1 MEQNK
6 YREAMESIITPPEL
20 KEKTRRLLITATA
33 KRKSNR
39 IIWSIGTLAACAIAA
54 IGLYTLLTVNNRMIT
69 NEPGYESGDFIS
81 FTSLSSENI
90 ESPIRFAPPYP
101 LRHGVPLEEFTGI
114 LPETQPGVLFAPE
127 GEVTAYFSQP
137 APYPDAVLG
146 RVAYQVKENGLLTA
160 IFTDDSALLLLPVEI
175 AGSQIDNMTVGL
187 AVVETGGI
195 YIGVF
200 EKDGFTFLLT
210 SEGIDDQEF
219 IQMLKLF
226 LSV

>member
-6 YREAMESIITPPEL
+6 YREAMESITTPPEL

-69 NEPGYESGDFIS
+69 NEPGYESDDFIS
-81 FTSLSSENI
+81 FTSLSSEDI
-90 ESPIRFAPPYP
+90 ESPIRFALPYP
-101 LRHGVPLEEFTGI
+101 LRHGVPLEDFTDI
-114 LPETQPGVLFAPE
+114 LPETQPGVLYAPE

-137 APYPDAVLG
+137 TPYPDAVLG
-146 RVAYQVKENGLLTA
+146 RVVYQVKENGTLTV
-160 IFTDDSALLLLPVEI
+160 IFTDNAALLFLPVEI
-175 AGSQIDNMTVGL
+175 AGSQINNVTVGL
-187 AVVETGGI
+187 AEVRADGI
-195 YIGVF
+195 YFGTF

-210 SEGIDDQEF
+210 SEGINDREF

-226 LSV
+226 L